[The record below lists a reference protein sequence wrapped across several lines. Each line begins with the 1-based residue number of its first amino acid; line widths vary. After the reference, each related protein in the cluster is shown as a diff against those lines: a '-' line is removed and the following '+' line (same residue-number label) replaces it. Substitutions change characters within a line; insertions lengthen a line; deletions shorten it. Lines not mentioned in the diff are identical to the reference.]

1 MKNIRYDFSLLRCFY
16 TLRGKLYSK
25 SSVRFSHL
33 GVGFLKALQK
43 IIIGYQAAF
52 TNIDFL

>member
-52 TNIDFL
+52 SNIDFL